1 MAEQTI
7 NLDGLRSEVR
17 DAVGTLAARLTKD
30 LGDNLRS
37 LAVVGS
43 ALTADFHARRSDINT
58 VVVVGRRSH
67 ELLRLLA
74 SYGGT
79 MGRLRLHAPLLMT
92 EEHLDRSRDV
102 FGVELLD
109 FQLNHHVVL
118 GPDPFAALTFAKAD
132 VQLQCEREL
141 KAAVVELQQGY
152 VRSAG
157 NAKIVGQLLMA
168 CLGKLLPLMRAM
180 LWLKDAPR
188 VAEAERTV
196 QDAAGVFGFEAA
208 AFGLLLVQRA
218 AGKIPAAKDVETTFQ
233 NVYRATDH
241 LSRVA
246 DKMQMQEAG

>member
-1 MAEQTI
+1 MAEQSI
-7 NLDGLRSEVR
+7 NLDGLRSDVR
-17 DAVGTLAARLTKD
+17 GAVGTLATRLTKD
-30 LGDNLRS
+30 VGDNLRS
-37 LAVVGS
+37 LTVVGS
-43 ALTADFHARRSDINT
+43 ALTADFHPRRSDINT

-141 KAAVVELQQGY
+141 RAAILELQQGY
-152 VRSAG
+152 VRAAG
-157 NAKIVGQLLMA
+157 DAKRVGELLMA
-168 CLGKLLPLMRAM
+168 GLGALLPLLRAM
-180 LWLKDAPR
+180 LWLKDAAR
-188 VAEAERTV
+188 VAEAELTV
-196 QDAAGVFGFEAA
+196 NDAAGVFGFDAA
-208 AFGLLLVQRA
+208 ALRLLLDRRA
-218 AGKIPAAKDVETTFQ
+218 AGKIPAAKDVEATFQ
-233 NVYRATDH
+233 DVYRATDH
-241 LSRVA
+241 LSRAA
-246 DKMQMQEAG
+246 DKMQGAG